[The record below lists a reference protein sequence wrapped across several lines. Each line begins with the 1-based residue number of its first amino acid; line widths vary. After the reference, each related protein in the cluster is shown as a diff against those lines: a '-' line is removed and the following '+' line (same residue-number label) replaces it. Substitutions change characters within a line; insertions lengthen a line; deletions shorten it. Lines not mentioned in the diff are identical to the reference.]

1 MNRDPDQRDIDLLR
15 HVYAGD
21 LVGGMNRSRPELA
34 LRLLED
40 HPDLASGDPYVA
52 CAFGDEA
59 RLREATA
66 RDPSWL
72 HRDGGPLRLP
82 PLVAV
87 THSGLLKLPAW
98 RERLHACA
106 RFLLSAGASPDQ
118 SVISRWG
125 RDGGE
130 DLDASK
136 TDGDEAHPLSALHG
150 AAGQHHDAELTAL
163 LLAAGADPNDGESL
177 YHSLESVAC
186 TRLLLEAGARVSG
199 TNAMYRVL
207 DLDAIEVLRL
217 LLAFG
222 GDPNEAPLGAPT
234 SDWGSPLLWAI
245 RRRRSVAHIAA
256 LLEAGADPHVR
267 TRDGTSAFRMAQR
280 LGLTEVAELLRSAGA
295 GSEPMSDVDAFVAA
309 CAAGNEAGARTV
321 LSRHPGLIDGLD
333 ERQRRWL
340 PELAAEGCDRA
351 VRLMVELGWPIETR
365 GGDWSAT
372 ALNMAVFRGDA
383 ALTRFLLE
391 HGADWRTEHGF
402 GDNALGTLSWAS
414 LNEPVADG
422 DWVGCAQALMLHG
435 IPAARP
441 HPDDAE
447 LVLMGEHVSQFSD
460 EVTEALLAGRSAV

>member
-1 MNRDPDQRDIDLLR
+1 MNRDP
-15 HVYAGD
+15 A
-21 LVGGMNRSRPELA
+21 N
-34 LRLLED
+34 
-40 HPDLASGDPYVA
+40 
-52 CAFGDEA
+52 
-59 RLREATA
+59 T
-66 RDPSWL
+66 
-72 HRDGGPLRLP
+72 
-82 PLVAV
+82 
-87 THSGLLKLPAW
+87 
-98 RERLHACA
+98 
-106 RFLLSAGASPDQ
+106 
-118 SVISRWG
+118 
-125 RDGGE
+125 
-130 DLDASK
+130 
-136 TDGDEAHPLSALHG
+136 DEAHALSPLYV
-150 AAGQHHDAELTAL
+150 AAGEHHDAELTAL

-177 YHSLESVAC
+177 YHSLDSIAC

-245 RRRRSVAHIAA
+245 RRRRSPAHIAA
-256 LLEAGADPHVR
+256 LLEAGANPHAC

-333 ERQRRWL
+333 EHQRRWL